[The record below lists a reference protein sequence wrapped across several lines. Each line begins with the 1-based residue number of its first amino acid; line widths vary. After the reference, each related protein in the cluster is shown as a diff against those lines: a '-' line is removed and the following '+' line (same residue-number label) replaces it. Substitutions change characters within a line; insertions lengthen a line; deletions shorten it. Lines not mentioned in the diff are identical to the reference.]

1 GPWIGLCFGS
11 RVRSLAGVLAKG
23 LRKISV
29 TEEHRESFSY
39 RQLNATFVEMAIHVG
54 FIGLLAYWTFVLVSP
69 FLPII
74 VWSVVLAVAL
84 YPIFDWLTV
93 VLQGRCGLAAASI
106 TIIGLLV
113 VIGPV

>member
-1 GPWIGLCFGS
+1 MGLCFGS
-11 RVRSLAGVLAKG
+11 RLTSLAGVLAQD

-39 RQLNATFVEMAIHVG
+39 RQFNATFVEMAIHVG

-84 YPIFDWLTV
+84 YPIYDWLAGSV
-93 VLQGRCGLAAASI
+93 EGRRGLASAVI
-106 TIIGLLV
+106 KINGLFGDV
-113 VIGPV
+113 

>member
-1 GPWIGLCFGS
+1 M
-11 RVRSLAGVLAKG
+11 
-23 LRKISV
+23 

-39 RQLNATFVEMAIHVG
+39 RQFNATFVEMAIHVG

-84 YPIFDWLTV
+84 YPVFNWLAA
-93 VLQGRCGLAAASI
+93 VLGGRRKLAAALI
-106 TIIGLLV
+106 TILGLMV
-113 VIGPV
+113 VIGPVT